1 MEQIFNWVSKII
13 RDCIGFC
20 FNSLFDWSRKLAP
33 FSQPIRCKANTKCE
47 LVASVFPRFRQFAC
61 FNSELSLGLFRVLSF
76 SFNWLLSLI
85 LVWFYYIQSKSAL
98 LRITSFFIWRP
109 QSEVSF
115 SLILFLTFCSCNLL
129 FSLTISRHAYLAV
142 HNNDHLGLISLSF
155 PFMQRCQ
162 IGRNVSRRG

>member
-13 RDCIGFC
+13 RDCNGFC

-47 LVASVFPRFRQFAC
+47 LVACVFPRFRQFAC

-76 SFNWLLSLI
+76 SFDWLLSLI
-85 LVWFYYIQSKSAL
+85 LVWFYYTQSKSAL
-98 LRITSFFIWRP
+98 LRITSFVIWRP

-115 SLILFLTFCSCNLL
+115 SLILFLTFCSSNVL
-129 FSLTISRHAYLAV
+129 FSLTISRHAYPAV
-142 HNNDHLGLISLSF
+142 HCNDHQGLICLSF

>member
-20 FNSLFDWSRKLAP
+20 FNSLFDWFKELAP

-47 LVASVFPRFRQFAC
+47 LVAFVFPRSRQFAY

-76 SFNWLLSLI
+76 SFDWLLSLI
-85 LVWFYYIQSKSAL
+85 LVWFHYIQSKSAL
-98 LRITSFFIWRP
+98 LRISSFFIWRP
-109 QSEVSF
+109 QLEVSF
-115 SLILFLTFCSCNLL
+115 SLILFLTFCSSNVLY
-129 FSLTISRHAYLAV
+129 SLTISRHAYPAV
-142 HNNDHLGLISLSF
+142 HCNDHLGLICFSF